1 MDKELEP
8 SEVGVWAMSINIARV
23 IFIQELGEIQVI
35 DFKVLSSG
43 FPGCTFSYVN
53 QTLGFFS

>member
-1 MDKELEP
+1 
-8 SEVGVWAMSINIARV
+8 MSINIARV